1 MNFQEII
8 QQQAERRVGRTPG
21 TVIVG
26 SRVKDLET
34 ILNVVR
40 KINTSLIP
48 SDVLELVVDEAVR
61 ITRAER
67 GFLML
72 ADPHGNLEYAVGRT
86 ASGDTID
93 AGNVKVSSTVLD
105 DVFSTGESLCIE
117 NALHDE
123 RYEHRE
129 SVMNLELQTILCAPL
144 KTVDDAIGVIYVDS
158 THIQRIDRADILN
171 LFEILAGQA
180 AIAIKNARLYEDLK
194 KAYDDLGQA
203 NDQLVRFERMA
214 TKGEMTAEISH
225 ELKNMVG
232 IVMLSLEILKRKM
245 PDVSP
250 DEVARYVDQAL
261 KSTQKIAGFSEALQT
276 RARAVSKF
284 VMTSPNRVISEFV
297 DFVRAIPKFKNNAVT
312 LALEEGLPSVSLDI
326 DQITQVLLNL
336 FMNAVHARPDVS
348 LRIRTTLDREA
359 GCVRL
364 TFSDNGPGIDESVR
378 ELLFRE
384 KVTTKPNGHGY
395 GLRICQ
401 QILSHHG
408 GSIALESTP
417 GQGATFALMLPL
429 PGPRIN

>member
-1 MNFQEII
+1 DL
-8 QQQAERRVGRTPG
+8 ERRAHRAPG

-26 SRVKDLET
+26 SRVRDLET

-40 KINTSLIP
+40 KINTSLVP
-48 SDVLELVVDEAVR
+48 SDVLELVVDEAIR

-72 ADPHGNLEYAVGRT
+72 ADPQGTLEFAVGRT
-86 ASGDTID
+86 ALGESID
-93 AGNVKVSSTVLD
+93 ASTVKVSSTVLE

-123 RYEHRE
+123 RYERRE
-129 SVMNLELQTILCAPL
+129 SVMSLELQTILCAPL
-144 KTVDDAIGVIYVDS
+144 KTVEETIGVIYVDS

-180 AIAIKNARLYEDLK
+180 AIAIKNARLYEDLR

-203 NDQLVRFERMA
+203 NEQLVRFERMA
-214 TKGEMTAEISH
+214 TRGEMTSEISH

-232 IVMLSLEILKRKM
+232 IAMLSLELLQRKL
-245 PDVSP
+245 PELTPEQVGN
-250 DEVARYVDQAL
+250 YVDRAL

-276 RARAVSKF
+276 RAHPAAKF
-284 VMTSPNRVISEFV
+284 VAVSPNRVIAEFV
-297 DFVRAIPKFKNNAVT
+297 DFVRAIPKFRRNIVT
-312 LALEEGLPSVSLDI
+312 LSLAEGLPSVSVDV

-336 FMNAVHARPDVS
+336 FMNAIHARPDVA
-348 LRIRTTLDREA
+348 LRISTALDQEA

-364 TFSDNGPGIDESVR
+364 TFSDNGPGIDPAVR
-378 ELLFRE
+378 ERLFKE
-384 KVTTKPNGHGY
+384 KVTTKPNGHGC

-401 QILSHHG
+401 QIMNHHG
-408 GSIALESTP
+408 GAIALDSAP
-417 GQGATFALMLPL
+417 GQGASFVLSFPL
-429 PGPRIN
+429 PGPTIN